1 MIFKFGLIR
10 VLESVETKL
19 YLSGSVEEL
28 GAWDPDRAVLLHRIS
43 DGPVEEPAFWCTEV
57 DIPSPKSFSY
67 KFLLRFAD
75 GRLQWEGSGE
85 EDNRRFDGSVL
96 DDGRETHYMP
106 PAYWIGS
113 RVLGIHEA
121 ELLKFFGRLVTDK
134 GIHFSKLDNNVW
146 VGSCPRQFYHVAV
159 LKSLGVDVVFCLQ
172 TENDIFEHS
181 RLALPAGP
189 SDRNVVLDLMTQY
202 QHNGI
207 EFVWM
212 PIQDLSS
219 AHRRILLPQALYLLQ
234 SLVSNRHRVYVHC
247 NAGIGR
253 AASLAVAYLIH
264 AKRMSTREAEY
275 TLLSKRPVVYIDE
288 DSLTGKIRQPC
299 QITSNARLFVLIV
312 VAVAAAAAA
321 VVVVVDDVDV
331 LDFVQIFSTA
341 GWRGSKFFQT
351 FWTVA
356 FTLRRG

>member
-10 VLESVETKL
+10 VLESVEAKL
-19 YLSGSVEEL
+19 YLSGSAEEL

-85 EDNRRFDGSVL
+85 EDNRRFDGSGL
-96 DDGRETHYMP
+96 DDNHETHYMP

-146 VGSCPRQFYHVAV
+146 VGSCP
-159 LKSLGVDVVFCLQ
+159 
-172 TENDIFEHS
+172 
-181 RLALPAGP
+181 P
-189 SDRNVVLDLMTQY
+189 
-202 QHNGI
+202 
-207 EFVWM
+207 
-212 PIQDLSS
+212 
-219 AHRRILLPQALYLLQ
+219 
-234 SLVSNRHRVYVHC
+234 
-247 NAGIGR
+247 
-253 AASLAVAYLIH
+253 VAYLIH

-288 DSLTGKIRQPC
+288 DSLTGVWRTYEK
-299 QITSNARLFVLIV
+299 LFE
-312 VAVAAAAAA
+312 
-321 VVVVVDDVDV
+321 
-331 LDFVQIFSTA
+331 
-341 GWRGSKFFQT
+341 RNKQT
-351 FWTVA
+351 NYSHA
-356 FTLRRG
+356 